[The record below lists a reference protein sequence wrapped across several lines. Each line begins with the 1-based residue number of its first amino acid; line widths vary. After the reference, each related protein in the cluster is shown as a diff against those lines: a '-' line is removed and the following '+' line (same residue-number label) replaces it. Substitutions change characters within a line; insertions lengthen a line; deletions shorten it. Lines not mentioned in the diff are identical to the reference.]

1 MTHPIKIILADDE
14 ALFRNG
20 ISFLLQREK
29 EIEVIFEAENG
40 VELLSFLRT
49 NKNNLPD
56 IIIMDLKMPALNGVE
71 ATKII
76 TEEFP
81 DIKIIALTSYNTR
94 TFVANMINIGA
105 VSYLVKNTTPQ
116 NLLTTIR
123 EVMDKGFHYDED
135 VLEIIREDFSTIKHK
150 SKFVLDTDGLTKRE
164 QEILRLIC
172 KQYSTKEI
180 ADTLFINA
188 RTVEGHRNNL
198 MLKTDSKN
206 VAGLIIYALQND
218 IMSLEDLI

>member
-1 MTHPIKIILADDE
+1 MENLIKIILADDE

-40 VELLSFLRT
+40 IELLDFLREGT
-49 NKNNLPD
+49 GIPD
-56 IIIMDLKMPALNGVE
+56 IIIMDLKMPGLNGVE
-71 ATKII
+71 ATRII
-76 TEEFP
+76 TDEFP
-81 DIKIIALTSYNTR
+81 GIKIIALTSYNTR
-94 TFVANMINIGA
+94 TFIANMINIGA

-116 NLLTTIR
+116 NLLNTIR
-123 EVMDKGFHYDED
+123 EVMDKGFHYEED
-135 VLEIIREDFSTIKHK
+135 VLEIIREDFSSIKHK
-150 SKFVLDTDGLTKRE
+150 SKFVLETDDLTKRE
-164 QEILRLIC
+164 QEVLKLIC
-172 KQYSTKEI
+172 KQYSTREI

-218 IMSLEDLI
+218 IMNLEDLI